1 MRLTIIFITACCISL
16 FSYASPCSRCK
27 KEPDACTCFRTH
39 SSLSPQGLSYTHH
52 PSSFEAPSLDGSD
65 SDDAPSDDSGSGRP
79 PCQTTVAQNPSAIAT
94 GKINTI
100 SCADTGDK
108 NLVVLNN
115 DGTPATNEPL
125 GLYGRC
131 VNRKNKPEQPA
142 FTGTGR
148 SMQATSSSSSPSR
161 QAGSESTQ
169 ASDILGIIAELS
181 DLHINTASE
190 EYLSILA
197 PLNTAFISFF
207 NLFSDMSGTE
217 QDDEDTLNT
226 ILLSVGYELNR
237 MNVNNS
243 QTLCSQ
249 IRPLLDTGNLIYLT
263 SGNHHYIFVAEQ
275 NDRFF
280 MVSHFFQ
287 SPSNQDYQNIIRRD
301 SRQNLARIKLSK
313 NNTLK
318 LYTLKKTSSAGYQSM

>member
-1 MRLTIIFITACCISL
+1 
-16 FSYASPCSRCK
+16 
-27 KEPDACTCFRTH
+27 
-39 SSLSPQGLSYTHH
+39 
-52 PSSFEAPSLDGSD
+52 
-65 SDDAPSDDSGSGRP
+65 
-79 PCQTTVAQNPSAIAT
+79 
-94 GKINTI
+94 
-100 SCADTGDK
+100 
-108 NLVVLNN
+108 
-115 DGTPATNEPL
+115 
-125 GLYGRC
+125 
-131 VNRKNKPEQPA
+131 
-142 FTGTGR
+142 
-148 SMQATSSSSSPSR
+148 MQATSSSSSPSR

-190 EYLSILA
+190 EYLSILT

-226 ILLSVGYELNR
+226 ILLSVGYELSR

-287 SPSNQDYQNIIRRD
+287 SPLNQGYQNIIRRD